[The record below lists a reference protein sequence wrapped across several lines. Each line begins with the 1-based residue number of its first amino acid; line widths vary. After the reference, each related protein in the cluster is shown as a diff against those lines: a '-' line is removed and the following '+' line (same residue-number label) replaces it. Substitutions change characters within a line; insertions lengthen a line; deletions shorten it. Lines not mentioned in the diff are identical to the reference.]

1 MKNLTGNVASFIS
14 PLGTIVRHIKRC
26 DGIILCDF
34 MGVAK
39 LLNLP
44 IEKVLQIAKKG
55 DQITTINAHVY
66 CTADDVAFMVDEL
79 PDAPLAAKELAD
91 RIHKTS
97 DTELAL
103 YFLFSQE
110 KEAK

>member
-1 MKNLTGNVASFIS
+1 MKNLTGDIRLFIS
-14 PLGTIVRHIKRC
+14 PLGTVVRHIKKC
-26 DGIILCDF
+26 DSIILCDF
-34 MGVAK
+34 IGVAQ

-44 IEKVLQIAKKG
+44 IEKALQMAREG
-55 DQITTINAHVY
+55 DWVTTVNGEVY
-66 CTADDVAFMVDEL
+66 FTADDFAFMVDEL
-79 PDAPLAAKELAD
+79 PEAPLVAKVLAD